1 MKITKN
7 KGKPSLKK
15 TCGVDPQITDCSIWH
30 RTELNSNL
38 TGRVWKRYLLK
49 IDMAEINY
57 KKRKQIINRDIFMI
71 DERMMLENL
80 ALDD

>member
-1 MKITKN
+1 M
-7 KGKPSLKK
+7 
-15 TCGVDPQITDCSIWH
+15 DAQITDCSIWH
-30 RTELNSNL
+30 RTELNSNV
-38 TGRVWKRYLLK
+38 TDRVWKRYLLK
-49 IDMAEINY
+49 IDMEEINY